1 MSIFGIFKKKKG
13 GSTETALEKHVRE
26 LKCRKISLV
35 DTDLD
40 ELAADMQ
47 CDPQSVMKLTPVNY
61 YAVKNEYILAL
72 VYMSA
77 DYSEA
82 YVKFKRVAYEKVT
95 GETGLFQLDKHTLA
109 RFLAKVGIMINVDA
123 DKADASENSAP

>member
-1 MSIFGIFKKKKG
+1 
-13 GSTETALEKHVRE
+13 
-26 LKCRKISLV
+26 
-35 DTDLD
+35 
-40 ELAADMQ
+40 MQ
-47 CDPQSVMKLTPVNY
+47 RDPQSVMKLTPVNY